1 MRRRQPGGRT
11 DPYQEITGRI
21 ITALERGTV
30 PWRTP
35 WRARGHRNA
44 RSNRP
49 YRGINTLVL
58 QMTALERGWS
68 DPRWLTYR
76 QAEAAGGHV
85 RRGEHGTR
93 VVLWKWLERKE
104 REDPERVERFP
115 LIRLYSVFNVSQ
127 CEGVTLPARVDGGCP
142 DPLERAEAVI
152 SGYRDGPSLCRDA
165 ESAYY
170 VPEHDEV
177 HVPPRAAFT
186 DAHGYYATLFHE
198 LAHSTGHPRRL
209 AREGYR
215 TAARFGSE
223 RYSQEELVAEFA
235 AAFLGSEA
243 GIDPSRVEQS
253 AAYIASWLR
262 VLDDDKRLVV
272 VAAAQ
277 GTARRR
283 SHPRAES
290 RSTGEAAGSG
300 GLTRPRPGT
309 RRGGA
314 RRAPQ
319 GDHAGPPPRSGLA
332 IHDSTEREG
341 EPDATTDHLLGDHR
355 RVLEV
360 RLRGWG
366 RTQLHRR
373 CRHRHRGGRPLP
385 LQDTD
390 LGTAQLRDRGD

>member
-1 MRRRQPGGRT
+1 MRRSRQGGRS

-21 ITALERGTV
+21 TRALERGTV

-35 WRARGHRNA
+35 WHARGHRNA
-44 RSNRP
+44 RSRRP

-58 QMTALERGWS
+58 QTAALERGWS

-76 QAEAAGGHV
+76 QAEASGGHV
-85 RRGEHGTR
+85 LRGEHGTR
-93 VVLWKWLERKE
+93 VVLWKWLEKRDP
-104 REDPERVERFP
+104 EDPEQVQRFP
-115 LIRLYSVFNVSQ
+115 LIRLYSVFNVAQ
-127 CEGVTLPARVDGGCP
+127 CEGVRLPRGEARDCF

-152 SGYRDGPSLCRDA
+152 SGYREGPSVHHDA
-165 ESAYY
+165 DGAYY
-170 VPEHDEV
+170 VPERDEV
-177 HVPPRAAFT
+177 HVPPREAFA

-262 VLDDDKRLVV
+262 VLDDDRRLVV

-277 GTARRR
+277 GQ
-283 SHPRAES
+283 RAS
-290 RSTGEAAGSG
+290 DHILGRKPGEEAHA
-300 GLTRPRPGT
+300 RPG
-309 RRGGA
+309 
-314 RRAPQ
+314 
-319 GDHAGPPPRSGLA
+319 
-332 IHDSTEREG
+332 EE
-341 EPDATTDHLLGDHR
+341 
-355 RVLEV
+355 
-360 RLRGWG
+360 
-366 RTQLHRR
+366 
-373 CRHRHRGGRPLP
+373 
-385 LQDTD
+385 
-390 LGTAQLRDRGD
+390 

>member
-1 MRRRQPGGRT
+1 MRRSGSGGRS
-11 DPYQEITGRI
+11 DPYREITGRI
-21 ITALERGTV
+21 TRALERGTV

-44 RSNRP
+44 RSDRP

-58 QMTALERGWS
+58 QTAALERGWS

-76 QAEAAGGHV
+76 QAGASGGHV
-85 RRGEHGTR
+85 RRGEQGTR
-93 VVLWKWLERKE
+93 VVLWKWLERPDPD
-104 REDPERVERFP
+104 DPERVRRFP
-115 LIRLYSVFNVSQ
+115 LMRLYSVFNVAQ
-127 CEGVTLPARVDGGCP
+127 CEGLRLPRGTARECF

-152 SGYRDGPSLCRDA
+152 SGYRGGPSVLHDS

-170 VPEHDEV
+170 VPERDEV
-177 HVPPRAAFT
+177 HVPPRASFT

-235 AAFLGSEA
+235 AAFLGGEA

-262 VLDDDKRLVV
+262 VLDGDRRLVV

-277 GTARRR
+277 GQ
-283 SHPRAES
+283 RASDYILGAGPGPDGEEA
-290 RSTGEAAGSG
+290 EAAG
-300 GLTRPRPGT
+300 
-309 RRGGA
+309 
-314 RRAPQ
+314 
-319 GDHAGPPPRSGLA
+319 
-332 IHDSTEREG
+332 
-341 EPDATTDHLLGDHR
+341 
-355 RVLEV
+355 
-360 RLRGWG
+360 
-366 RTQLHRR
+366 
-373 CRHRHRGGRPLP
+373 
-385 LQDTD
+385 
-390 LGTAQLRDRGD
+390 